1 MTDNIN
7 LWLHLVAFSALY
19 FDNIVWIFCL
29 IVGWQVLQV
38 RPRKATPGVRR
49 IPETHFQL
57 GRNPQQ
63 RRRRPAVQQ
72 RFHLLLQV
80 HQNLPPTR
88 TLSEA
93 TPNHPTESDI
103 WCTKTRILWTCHV
116 QNSYPEI
123 VIWNSF
129 TFVML
134 DNSLLSNF
142 KLTQPQTLIISSF
155 ARTRWD
161 TF

>member
-72 RFHLLLQV
+72 RFHLLLQGWQV
-80 HQNLPPTR
+80 LEVQRQKISGRISNYLYNFPPSRLRMSGMKFTKNLMVN
-88 TLSEA
+88 LS
-93 TPNHPTESDI
+93 DF
-103 WCTKTRILWTCHV
+103 C
-116 QNSYPEI
+116 
-123 VIWNSF
+123 
-129 TFVML
+129 
-134 DNSLLSNF
+134 NF
-142 KLTQPQTLIISSF
+142 SRDF
-155 ARTRWD
+155 
-161 TF
+161 